1 MATGAPDAFHTE
13 HIVAGVILTANE
25 SILLPLVHLLVQ
37 LSVTVAAITLDV
49 TLVTRESHDVKLMTV
64 CTSVLLKLNLLQD

>member
-1 MATGAPDAFHTE
+1 MATGASDAFHTE
-13 HIVAGVILTANE
+13 HIVAGAILTVNE

-49 TLVTRESHDVKLMTV
+49 TLVKRESHDVKLMTI
-64 CTSVLLKLNLLQD
+64 CTSVLLELNLLQD